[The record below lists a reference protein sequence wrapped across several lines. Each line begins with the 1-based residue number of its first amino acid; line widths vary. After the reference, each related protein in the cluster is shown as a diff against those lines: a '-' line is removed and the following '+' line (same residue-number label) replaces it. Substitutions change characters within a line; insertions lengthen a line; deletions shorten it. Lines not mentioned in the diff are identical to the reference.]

1 MGCCRSDSPSSSNG
15 WQEQHRSQRQLSS
28 SNSAGDTDDRSR
40 TLIGENST
48 SSSSPSMIRER
59 STEESFASFFPSR
72 YVTFSWTVA
81 QWQ

>member
-1 MGCCRSDSPSSSNG
+1 
-15 WQEQHRSQRQLSS
+15 
-28 SNSAGDTDDRSR
+28 
-40 TLIGENST
+40 
-48 SSSSPSMIRER
+48 MIRER